1 MGTGT
6 HTGALGDT
14 ITLGGRRPCLLGV
27 PNPLSNGTT
36 LGLCPPAPCCCWKP
50 PGACPKLELMAA
62 APEGGA
68 PGPDWVGPSGRDLLR
83 ASTRLEVEEV
93 GVAWADEEGDWL
105 DEPACGEAVP
115 DEDSFFL
122 ASLLAS
128 RSPLV
133 LESCSC
139 C

>member
-1 MGTGT
+1 M
-6 HTGALGDT
+6 
-14 ITLGGRRPCLLGV
+14 GV
-27 PNPLSNGTT
+27 PNPPCEEAP

-50 PGACPKLELMAA
+50 PEPCPKLLLMAA
-62 APEGGA
+62 APGAGA

-83 ASTRLEVEEV
+83 ASTRLEVEDV
-93 GVAWADEEGDWL
+93 GVAWADDEGDWL
-105 DEPACGEAVP
+105 DEPAWGDAVP
-115 DEDSFFL
+115 DDESFFL
-122 ASLLAS
+122 ASLLPS